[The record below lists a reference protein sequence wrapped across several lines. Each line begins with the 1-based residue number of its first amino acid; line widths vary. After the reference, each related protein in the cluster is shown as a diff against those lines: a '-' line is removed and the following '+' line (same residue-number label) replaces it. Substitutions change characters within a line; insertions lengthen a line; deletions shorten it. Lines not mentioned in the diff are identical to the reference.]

1 MSYSLSAVG
10 PAKAGLGT
18 ASEFHKSHERTT
30 FGSKTLKDSGIPL
43 DIDGDNVY
51 LSDPQKH
58 CMICGASGKGKTR
71 RVLYPLVVMSSR
83 AGRSM
88 VISDMKGEIYRNTA
102 KEVKACGMDIKV
114 INLRNPAIGNRFS
127 PLSLVQKYWD
137 DGEESHAMSLLKGI
151 TDILVACIVS
161 DKDKY
166 WESTARAT
174 FIGIALLLLENHFS
188 LTFDS
193 IQSLGNQCF
202 ANEEHRKEL
211 RELLGKNSEAR
222 RSLESILSLEE
233 EGRTLN
239 CVLSEFNAM
248 LSPYVDQEDVRDL
261 LSCSDFHLRN
271 IAKKPTAVYL
281 MCPDESTSLYGV
293 ASLFIEQCYS
303 ELVSYADS
311 RENNVLPIKVDFI
324 LDEFGSFVGSCWAN
338 KLTAAR
344 SRGIRFILA
353 LQALSQ
359 LSYRYG
365 HDVSRTIASNCRT
378 FMFMGGRDI
387 ATLSEISALSGDKTD
402 IATGLDKPV
411 LPVSEL
417 NQLKEDEVVVLDDM
431 CKPYIGK
438 LVDWSAWGVHE
449 KAKLNENVRH
459 FKRMIPLDYENL
471 KMHLQLFGPQQ
482 RELEFGGFSK
492 KVLGGEAVLDALCKE
507 TLDEDLREVPPALER
522 LLNKKEDN

>member
-1 MSYSLSAVG
+1 MSYSLSVVG
-10 PAKAGLGT
+10 PAKAGLGM
-18 ASEFHKSHERTT
+18 ASEFHRSHEKTT
-30 FGSKTLKDSGIPL
+30 FASKTLKDSGIPL
-43 DIDGDNVY
+43 DVDGDDVY
-51 LSDPQKH
+51 LSDPEKH
-58 CMICGASGKGKTR
+58 CLICGASGKGKTR
-71 RVLYPLVVMSSR
+71 RVLYPLVVMSAR

-88 VISDMKGEIYRNTA
+88 VIADMKGEIYRNTA
-102 KEVKACGMDIKV
+102 KEVKDCGVDIKI
-114 INLRNPAIGNRFS
+114 INLRNPSIGNRFS
-127 PLSLVQKYWD
+127 PLSLVQTYWD
-137 DGEESHAMSLLKGI
+137 DDEQSHAMSLLKGI

-161 DKDKY
+161 DRDKY
-166 WESTARAT
+166 WENAARAT
-174 FIGIALLLLENHFS
+174 FIGFALLLLENHLP

-193 IQSLGNQCF
+193 IQSIGNQCLSD
-202 ANEEHRKEL
+202 EENRKEL
-211 RELLGKNSEAR
+211 KELLGKNSEAR

-239 CVLSEFNAM
+239 CVLSEFNTM
-248 LSPYVDQEDVRDL
+248 ISQYVDQEDVRDL
-261 LSCSDFHLRN
+261 LSGSDFHLRN

-365 HDVSRTIASNCRT
+365 HDASRTIASNCRT
-378 FMFMGGRDI
+378 FLFLGGRDI
-387 ATLSEISALSGDKTD
+387 ATLTEISALGGEKTD
-402 IATGLDKPV
+402 ISTGLDKPV

-417 NQLKEDEVVVLDDM
+417 SQLKENEVVVLDDM

-438 LVDWSAWGVHE
+438 LVDWAAWGVHK
-449 KAKLNENVRH
+449 KAKLNENARH
-459 FKRMIPLDYENL
+459 FKTMMPLDYEDL
-471 KMHLQLFGPQQ
+471 KMRLQLFNPKQG
-482 RELEFGGFSK
+482 ELELERFEK
-492 KVLGGEAVLDALCKE
+492 KVLGGGAILDALCKG
-507 TLDEDLREVPPALER
+507 TLEEELREAPPALAR
-522 LLNKKEDN
+522 LLSKKEDN